1 MCEVGEI
8 SVTCGLRSGRSLDRL
23 FEVGFVLVDEPR
35 MAEVVERCSVEE
47 EKGRRVYRRSG

>member
-1 MCEVGEI
+1 V
-8 SVTCGLRSGRSLDRL
+8 

-47 EKGRRVYRRSG
+47 EEGRMVLTEVGVTSLRSEILLLSLKS